1 MVKTH
6 KRKVT
11 KRRVSKRKIMKKR
24 VTRRKYGYVKR
35 GGAGAFN
42 ASQIAEI
49 IKASGA
55 NTEAKKRYLEEKLKN
70 FVYIPDYVS
79 PFSDEI
85 ITDKFYQ
92 AVVRAQA
99 YTKYQDSI

>member
-1 MVKTH
+1 MVKTP
-6 KRKVT
+6 KRKLT
-11 KRRVSKRKIMKKR
+11 KRRVSKRKIIKKKL
-24 VTRRKYGYVKR
+24 TRRKYAYIKK

-42 ASQIAEI
+42 ANEIAQI

-55 NTEAKKRYLEEKLKN
+55 NTETKKRYLEEKLKN

-99 YTKYQDSI
+99 YTKYQESI